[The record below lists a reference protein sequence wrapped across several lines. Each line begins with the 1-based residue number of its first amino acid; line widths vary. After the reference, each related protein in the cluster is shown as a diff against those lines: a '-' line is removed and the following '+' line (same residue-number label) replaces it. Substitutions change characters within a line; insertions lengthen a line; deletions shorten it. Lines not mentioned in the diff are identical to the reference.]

1 MLRTQKCR
9 QSYTNQRR
17 CCPVVSLKTD
27 FSDAGEA
34 RLRDEQSSIDTIAI
48 S

>member
-1 MLRTQKCR
+1 
-9 QSYTNQRR
+9 
-17 CCPVVSLKTD
+17 LKTD

-34 RLRDEQSSIDTIAI
+34 RLRNEQSSIDTIAI